1 MCSRLTHSLSL
12 EGSSVCILITGTP
25 GTGKTTVA
33 QLLAKKLGKEYLN
46 LGKIIEQA
54 SLYQGYD
61 EQTASYVVDIPRTLK
76 YLRKLLKCDE
86 IIDTHLVESIPV
98 EKISKVI
105 VLRVDPLL
113 LRERL
118 RARGY
123 SETKIQENVE
133 AEILDYVLI
142 MAVRRFGED
151 KVCELDTTGKTVD
164 EIVENI
170 SRIISH
176 NEIDCNPGRVK
187 WLEKYYFLLGKIGGI
202 I

>member
-1 MCSRLTHSLSL
+1 M
-12 EGSSVCILITGTP
+12 CILITGTP